1 MYREKRSYAPAHILR
16 SCPVAAIIEEGGYNN
31 FSNPNI
37 TRYKIGDEVEFHH
50 VFLTSESTQPL
61 MPYRHFG
68 TITRIVQGARNPY
81 LIGKDAGWVNDQ
93 VIEQRIRYL
102 SAPDYTGTSFT
113 DALRSIQ
120 EDTSFSNRSKL
131 AKLNGI
137 ENYQGT
143 QRQND
148 QLLELLKQ
156 GRLRS

>member
-1 MYREKRSYAPAHILR
+1 M
-16 SCPVAAIIEEGGYNN
+16 
-31 FSNPNI
+31 
-37 TRYKIGDEVEFHH
+37 
-50 VFLTSESTQPL
+50 
-61 MPYRHFG
+61 
-68 TITRIVQGARNPY
+68 
-81 LIGKDAGWVNDQ
+81 WVNDQ

-156 GRLRS
+156 GRLSA